1 MKKETDITEKR
12 NLFIAA
18 LLTMLI
24 LFGMD
29 ALFPSSEHKS
39 VTPSQETALSAQSV
53 QPIQPAQTLE
63 QGSFATPNQNE
74 QPDSVTPEN
83 ITQTIDIQNAAL
95 KGKFNVQQ
103 GRISDAEL
111 LKYKETTK
119 KGSPFVTL
127 LNRDY
132 YTQTRWNGTN
142 TPVPTLYLH
151 PTDNQILTPNHP
163 IVLTG
168 ENEFVKIERQLTLD
182 DNYMLSSV
190 DKITNLTDM
199 PISVFFSGE
208 ITRRL
213 ETLPKMTNVHE
224 GFLAVA
230 KDRLIEEKYT
240 DVEKENISHVTK
252 GGWFGITDKYW
263 QTALILDSNE
273 KGIIRFEKPEANLYK
288 AVFTGDTV
296 TIDPA
301 QTYLHTSRTFAG
313 AKTIDLLNDYQS
325 RYQIP
330 KFDLTI
336 DFGWFYFLTKPFLYI
351 LNWLYAFL
359 GNMGIAIIVF
369 ATIIRALLLPIATKS
384 YESMAKM
391 RKLQPHMQSLQKRYK
406 DDKQRLQIEMMNLYK
421 REKVNPAAGCLPMFL
436 QIPVFYALYK
446 VLSVSIDMRQ
456 APFYGW
462 INDLSVPDPTSVFT
476 GFGYFDWSVPA
487 LLNIGILPI
496 LMGLT
501 MVIQQKLSPAPADPT
516 QAKVLKWMPV
526 IFTFMLGGF
535 AAGLVLYWTWS
546 NILSILQQK
555 YIMHKVGTK

>member
-1 MKKETDITEKR
+1 MKNETDFTEKR
-12 NLFIAA
+12 NLFITA
-18 LLTMLI
+18 LLIMLI
-24 LFGMD
+24 LFGIE
-29 ALFPSSEHKS
+29 ALFPSAKNETPVPSQNTVMPTQS
-39 VTPSQETALSAQSV
+39 VTNTNQIVASMPETNTPVNALP
-53 QPIQPAQTLE
+53 QPNVMQTL
-63 QGSFATPNQNE
+63 T
-74 QPDSVTPEN
+74 
-83 ITQTIDIQNAAL
+83 IQNAAL

-103 GRISDAEL
+103 GRLFEAEL
-111 LKYKETTK
+111 LKYKETTEK
-119 KGSPFVTL
+119 DSPFVKL
-127 LNRDY
+127 LHQNY
-132 YTQTRWNGTN
+132 YTQTHWTSTN
-142 TPVPTLYLH
+142 AVLPTLYLSA
-151 PTDNQILTPNHP
+151 DNQVLTPDHP

-168 ENEFVKIERQLTLD
+168 ENEFVKMERKLLLD
-182 DNYMLSSV
+182 ENYMLSIV
-190 DKITNLTDM
+190 DQITNLTNA
-199 PISVFFSGE
+199 PISVSFSGE
-208 ITRRL
+208 ISRKL
-213 ETLPKMTNVHE
+213 EELPKMTNVHE
-224 GFLAVA
+224 GFIAVV

-240 DVEKENISHVTK
+240 DVEKENISHVTR

-273 KGIIRFEKPEANLYK
+273 KGIVQFEKPESALYK

-296 TIDPA
+296 TVNPA
-301 QTYLHTSRTFAG
+301 QTYTHTSRTFAG
-313 AKTIDLLNDYQS
+313 AKTIDLLNEYQN
-325 RYQIP
+325 RYHIP

-336 DFGWFYFLTKPFLYI
+336 DFGWFYFLTKPFLHI

-359 GNMGIAIIVF
+359 GNMGIAIIIF
-369 ATIIRALLLPIATKS
+369 ATLIRALLLPIATKS

-391 RKLQPHMQSLQKRYK
+391 RKMQPQMQSLQKRFK

-462 INDLSVPDPTSVFT
+462 ITDLSAPDPTSVFT

-487 LLNIGILPI
+487 LLNIGILPV

>member
-1 MKKETDITEKR
+1 MKNETDFTEKR
-12 NLFIAA
+12 NLFITA
-18 LLTMLI
+18 LLIMLI
-24 LFGMD
+24 LFGIE
-29 ALFPSSEHKS
+29 ALFPSTKNETPIPSQNTAMPTQS
-39 VTPSQETALSAQSV
+39 VTNTNRIVASMPETNTPVNALP
-53 QPIQPAQTLE
+53 QPNVMQTL
-63 QGSFATPNQNE
+63 T
-74 QPDSVTPEN
+74 
-83 ITQTIDIQNAAL
+83 IQNAAL

-103 GRISDAEL
+103 GRLFEAEL
-111 LKYKETTK
+111 LKYKETTEK
-119 KGSPFVTL
+119 DSPFVKL
-127 LNRDY
+127 LHQNY
-132 YTQTRWNGTN
+132 YTQTHWTSTN
-142 TPVPTLYLH
+142 AVLPTLYLSA
-151 PTDNQILTPNHP
+151 DNQVLTPDHP

-168 ENEFVKIERQLTLD
+168 ENEFVKMERKLLLD
-182 DNYMLSSV
+182 ENYMLSIV
-190 DKITNLTDM
+190 DQITNLTNA
-199 PISVFFSGE
+199 PISVSFNGE
-208 ITRRL
+208 ISRKL
-213 ETLPKMTNVHE
+213 EELPKMTNVHE
-224 GFLAVA
+224 GFIAVV

-240 DVEKENISHVTK
+240 DVEKENISHVTR

-273 KGIIRFEKPEANLYK
+273 KGIVQFEKPESALYK

-296 TIDPA
+296 TVNPA
-301 QTYLHTSRTFAG
+301 QTYTHTSRTFAG
-313 AKTIDLLNDYQS
+313 AKTIDLLNEYQN
-325 RYQIP
+325 RYHIP

-336 DFGWFYFLTKPFLYI
+336 DFGWFYFLTKPFLHI

-359 GNMGIAIIVF
+359 GNMGIAIIIF
-369 ATIIRALLLPIATKS
+369 ATLIRALLLPIATKS

-391 RKLQPHMQSLQKRYK
+391 RKMQPQMQSLQKRFK

-462 INDLSVPDPTSVFT
+462 ITDLSAPDPTSVFT

-487 LLNIGILPI
+487 LLNIGILPV

>member
-1 MKKETDITEKR
+1 MKNETDFTEKR
-12 NLFIAA
+12 NLFITA
-18 LLTMLI
+18 LLIMLI
-24 LFGMD
+24 LFGIE
-29 ALFPSSEHKS
+29 ALFPSAKNETPIPSQNTAMPTQS
-39 VTPSQETALSAQSV
+39 VTNTNQIVASMPETNTPVNALP
-53 QPIQPAQTLE
+53 QPNVMQTL
-63 QGSFATPNQNE
+63 T
-74 QPDSVTPEN
+74 
-83 ITQTIDIQNAAL
+83 IQNAAL

-103 GRISDAEL
+103 GRLFEAEL
-111 LKYKETTK
+111 LKYKETTEK
-119 KGSPFVTL
+119 DSPFVKL
-127 LNRDY
+127 LHQNY
-132 YTQTRWNGTN
+132 YTQTHWTSTN
-142 TPVPTLYLH
+142 AVLPTLYLSA
-151 PTDNQILTPNHP
+151 DNQVLTPDHP

-168 ENEFVKIERQLTLD
+168 ENEFVKMERKLLLD
-182 DNYMLSSV
+182 ENYMLSIV
-190 DKITNLTDM
+190 DQITNLTNT
-199 PISVFFSGE
+199 PISVSFSGE
-208 ITRRL
+208 ISRKL
-213 ETLPKMTNVHE
+213 EELPKMTNVHE
-224 GFLAVA
+224 GFIAVV

-240 DVEKENISHVTK
+240 DVEKENISHVTR

-273 KGIIRFEKPEANLYK
+273 KGIVQFEKPESALYK

-296 TIDPA
+296 TVNPA
-301 QTYLHTSRTFAG
+301 QTYTHTSRTFAG
-313 AKTIDLLNDYQS
+313 AKTIDLLNEYQN
-325 RYQIP
+325 RYHIP

-336 DFGWFYFLTKPFLYI
+336 DFGWFYFLTKPFLHI

-359 GNMGIAIIVF
+359 GNMGIAIIIF
-369 ATIIRALLLPIATKS
+369 ATLIRALLLPIATKS

-391 RKLQPHMQSLQKRYK
+391 RKMQPQMQSLQKRFK

-462 INDLSVPDPTSVFT
+462 ITDLSAPDPTSVFT

-487 LLNIGILPI
+487 LLNIGILPV

>member
-1 MKKETDITEKR
+1 MKNETDFTEKR
-12 NLFIAA
+12 NLFITA
-18 LLTMLI
+18 LLIMLI
-24 LFGMD
+24 LFGIE
-29 ALFPSSEHKS
+29 ALFPSAKNETPVSSQNTVMPTQS
-39 VTPSQETALSAQSV
+39 VTNTNQIVASMPETNTPVNALP
-53 QPIQPAQTLE
+53 QPNVMQTL
-63 QGSFATPNQNE
+63 T
-74 QPDSVTPEN
+74 
-83 ITQTIDIQNAAL
+83 IQNAAL

-103 GRISDAEL
+103 GRLFEAEL
-111 LKYKETTK
+111 LKYKETTEK
-119 KGSPFVTL
+119 DSPFVKL
-127 LNRDY
+127 LHQNY
-132 YTQTRWNGTN
+132 YTQTHWTSTN
-142 TPVPTLYLH
+142 AVLPTLYLSA
-151 PTDNQILTPNHP
+151 DNQVLTPDHP

-168 ENEFVKIERQLTLD
+168 ENEFVKMERKLLLD
-182 DNYMLSSV
+182 ENYMLSIV
-190 DKITNLTDM
+190 DQITNLTNA
-199 PISVFFSGE
+199 PISVSFSGE
-208 ITRRL
+208 ISRKL
-213 ETLPKMTNVHE
+213 EELPKMTNVHE
-224 GFLAVA
+224 GFIAVV

-240 DVEKENISHVTK
+240 DVEKENISHVTR

-273 KGIIRFEKPEANLYK
+273 KGIVQFEKPESALYK

-296 TIDPA
+296 TVNPA
-301 QTYLHTSRTFAG
+301 QTYTHTSRTFAG
-313 AKTIDLLNDYQS
+313 AKTIDLLNEYQN
-325 RYQIP
+325 RYHIP

-336 DFGWFYFLTKPFLYI
+336 DFGWFYFLTKPFLHI

-359 GNMGIAIIVF
+359 GNMGIAIIIF
-369 ATIIRALLLPIATKS
+369 ATLIRALLLPIATKS

-391 RKLQPHMQSLQKRYK
+391 RKMQPQMQSLQKRFK

-462 INDLSVPDPTSVFT
+462 ITDLSAPDPTSVFT

>member
-1 MKKETDITEKR
+1 MKNETDFTEKR
-12 NLFIAA
+12 NLFITA
-18 LLTMLI
+18 LLIMLI
-24 LFGMD
+24 LFGIE
-29 ALFPSSEHKS
+29 ALFPSAKNETPIPSQNTAMPTQS
-39 VTPSQETALSAQSV
+39 VTNTNQIVASMPETNTPVNALP
-53 QPIQPAQTLE
+53 QPNVMQTL
-63 QGSFATPNQNE
+63 T
-74 QPDSVTPEN
+74 
-83 ITQTIDIQNAAL
+83 IQNAAL

-103 GRISDAEL
+103 GRLFEAEL
-111 LKYKETTK
+111 LKYKETTEK
-119 KGSPFVTL
+119 DSPFVKL
-127 LNRDY
+127 LHQNY
-132 YTQTRWNGTN
+132 YTQTHWTSTN
-142 TPVPTLYLH
+142 AVLPTLYLSA
-151 PTDNQILTPNHP
+151 DNQVLTPDHP

-168 ENEFVKIERQLTLD
+168 ENEFVKMERKLLLD
-182 DNYMLSSV
+182 ENYMLSIV
-190 DKITNLTDM
+190 DQITNLTNT
-199 PISVFFSGE
+199 PISVSFSGE
-208 ITRRL
+208 ISRKL
-213 ETLPKMTNVHE
+213 EELPKMTNVHE
-224 GFLAVA
+224 GFIAVV

-240 DVEKENISHVTK
+240 DVEKENISHVTR

-273 KGIIRFEKPEANLYK
+273 KGIIQFEKPESALYK

-296 TIDPA
+296 TVNPA
-301 QTYLHTSRTFAG
+301 QTYTHTSRTFAG
-313 AKTIDLLNDYQS
+313 AKTIDLLNEYQN
-325 RYQIP
+325 RYHIP

-336 DFGWFYFLTKPFLYI
+336 DFGWFYFLTKPFLHI

-359 GNMGIAIIVF
+359 GNMGIAIIIF
-369 ATIIRALLLPIATKS
+369 ATLIRALLLPIATKS

-391 RKLQPHMQSLQKRYK
+391 RKMQPQMQSLQKRFK

-462 INDLSVPDPTSVFT
+462 ITDLSAPDPTSVFT

-487 LLNIGILPI
+487 LLNIGILPV

-555 YIMHKVGTK
+555 YIMYKVGTK